1 MSTQPP
7 PEHGPRAEWR
17 QAVALRYDAD
27 AAGAPQVVAKGQG
40 LVAEAIVARAK
51 EAGVYVHESPQLVQ
65 LLMAVDLDSQ
75 IPPALYTAVAELL
88 AWLWRLEAG
97 SAPPQPPVLHLPE
110 SR

>member
-1 MSTQPP
+1 MSAQRPSKP
-7 PEHGPRAEWR
+7 SLP
-17 QAVALRYDAD
+17 QAVALRYDA
-27 AAGAPQVVAKGQG
+27 GATNAPEVVAKGQG

-65 LLMAVDLDSQ
+65 LLMAVDLDTQ

-97 SAPPQPPVLHLPE
+97 GELPPSLHLP
-110 SR
+110 